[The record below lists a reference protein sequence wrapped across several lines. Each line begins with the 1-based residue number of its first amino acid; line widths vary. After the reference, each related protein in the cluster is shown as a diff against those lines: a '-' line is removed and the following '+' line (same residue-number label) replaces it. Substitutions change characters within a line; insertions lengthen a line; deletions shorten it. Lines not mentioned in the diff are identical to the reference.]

1 MKNLKIRTPH
11 NSGFISLDTPQIMGI
26 LNFTP
31 DSFSDGGKYFD
42 KTSALKHAEEM
53 ILQGAAIIDLGAEST
68 RPNSLRISAE
78 EEVKRLSEI
87 LPDLR
92 KNFPDI
98 CISVDTYKE
107 DVARYAVGEG
117 ADIVNDVF
125 GGAFDCAR
133 DETNMYKTCAELKC
147 PVVITHNK
155 PRTFAKDVVKDLL
168 DSAKIAQECGMP
180 KSDII
185 IDCGFGF
192 NKNAETNID
201 ILKNICDNSELEYPH
216 LLGVSRKST
225 LKKVAGLNLGDLDF
239 ATIAAYAFALAKCGA
254 DIFRTHNVRAAKICL
269 DLFLLQNK

>member
-1 MKNLKIRTPH
+1 
-11 NSGFISLDTPQIMGI
+11 MGI

-31 DSFSDGGKYFD
+31 DSFSDGGMYFD
-42 KTSALKHAEEM
+42 KNSALKRAEEM
-53 ILQGAAIIDLGAEST
+53 LLQGAAIIDLGAEST

-78 EEVKRLSEI
+78 EEIKRLSEI

-92 KNFPDI
+92 RRFPDA

-107 DVARYAVGEG
+107 SVARYAIGEG

-125 GGAFDCAR
+125 GGAFDVAR
-133 DETNMYKTCAELKC
+133 NETAMYKTCAELKC

-155 PRTFAKDVVKDLL
+155 RQTSAKAVVKDLL
-168 DSAKIAQECGMP
+168 YSAAKAQECGVP
-180 KSDII
+180 KNDII

-201 ILKNICDNSELEYPH
+201 ILKNICDYSELDYPH

-225 LKKVAGLNLGDLDF
+225 LGKIAGGDIGCLDY
-239 ATIAAYAFALAKCGA
+239 ATLASYAFALAKGGA